1 MSETIIEAGLDHLDQ
16 VTLLF
21 DAYRRFYRQAPDEAR
36 ARAFLRERLR
46 NRDSLILLALDD
58 EAGPLGFTQLYPS
71 FSSVRMRPLWI
82 LNDLFVAPEARGR
95 GVGRRLM
102 EAACLRAKE
111 AGMVALELATE
122 KNNTTAKVLYESL
135 GYEIDEAFDH
145 YELTL

>member
-1 MSETIIEAGLDHLDQ
+1 MSVIIIEAGLDHLDAL
-16 VTLLF
+16 TPLF
-21 DAYRRFYRQAPDEAR
+21 DGYRRFYRQAADEAG
-36 ARAFLRERLR
+36 ARAFLQERLH

-58 EAGPLGFTQLYPS
+58 ETGPLGFTQLYPC

-95 GVGRRLM
+95 GVGRQLM
-102 EAACLRAKE
+102 EAARLRAQE

-122 KNNTTAKVLYESL
+122 KNNTTAKALYESL
-135 GYEIDEAFDH
+135 GYELDEAFDH